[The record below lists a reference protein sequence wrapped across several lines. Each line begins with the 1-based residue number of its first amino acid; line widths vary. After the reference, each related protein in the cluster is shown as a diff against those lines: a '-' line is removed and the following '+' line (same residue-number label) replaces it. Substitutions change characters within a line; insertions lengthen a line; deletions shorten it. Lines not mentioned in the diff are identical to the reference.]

1 MTAAIRKILVSILT
15 LIACNVTLAQT
26 TSRISLEGLEQSV
39 EILKDRWG
47 ISHIYAQT
55 EHDLFFAQGYS
66 AARDRLFQFEIWR
79 AQATGTAAEILGPR
93 AIDRD
98 HGTRLFKFRGDMTQE
113 MNHYH
118 PNGAGIITA
127 FVAGVNAYIDEAL
140 TAPDDLPLP
149 FHLLG
154 IEPKLWTPE
163 VVISRHQ
170 GLLGNIGLELNTGRA
185 VCTIVFRNP
194 FGSVRFGIG
203 TGSFGSAPNPYR
215 TQPCLG
221 LGLLEEDTISDHS
234 TLVCAISIAFVC
246 YCGCAFFRAD

>member
-1 MTAAIRKILVSILT
+1 MTVAIRKILVSILT

-118 PNGAGIITA
+118 PNGVEIITA
-127 FVAGVNAYIDEAL
+127 FVAGVNAYIKEAL
-140 TAPDDLPLP
+140 SAPDDLPLP
-149 FHLLG
+149 FRLLG

-170 GLLGNIGLELNTGRA
+170 GLLGNIGLALIRHGLPSCYYQYHRCYVCEVLSHPRA
-185 VCTIVFRNP
+185 
-194 FGSVRFGIG
+194 
-203 TGSFGSAPNPYR
+203 
-215 TQPCLG
+215 
-221 LGLLEEDTISDHS
+221 
-234 TLVCAISIAFVC
+234 
-246 YCGCAFFRAD
+246 